1 MKKFSQAGE
10 GSDSG
15 CLTTAA
21 SVKLTR
27 LAQATMLGV
36 ACAIVAA
43 APKCEAANTMGFDL
57 NGMNYTSVQP
67 PAEKALLSQFMP
79 QLPIE
84 LPFELPLPVPPNQN
98 RNSGFTSNQGFF
110 LPDARATLMAPQ
122 SVDMAPVPSASFK
135 YGFAEVGAAPYLGV
149 CSSKSIAPSFGGV
162 LPPCAT
168 SSVDINIV
176 DGPMRSSGGNS
187 IGGGGSGGGGG
198 TGSSGQQGMPSLPP
212 GWIGVQNSHSGAYM
226 GAIPPGGTLEAFFRG
241 EYGIEPGQEAEA
253 AWILQNQL
261 PRLGGGW

>member
-1 MKKFSQAGE
+1 MKEFSQAGD

-15 CLTTAA
+15 CLAAAA
-21 SVKLTR
+21 SVNALR
-27 LAQATMLGV
+27 LFAAAV
-36 ACAIVAA
+36 VCICIACAMIAV
-43 APKCEAANTMGFDL
+43 PTCEAANTMGFDL

-67 PAEKALLSQFMP
+67 PVEKALRNQVMP
-79 QLPIE
+79 QLPVE
-84 LPFELPLPVPPNQN
+84 LPIEMRLPLPLNQN

-110 LPDARATLMAPQ
+110 LPDARTNLMAPQ
-122 SVDMAPVPSASFK
+122 SVDMAPIPSASFK

-149 CSSKSIAPSFGGV
+149 CASKSVVPSVGGV

-176 DGPMRSSGGNS
+176 DGPTRSTGGNS
-187 IGGGGSGGGGG
+187 IGISGGSGP
-198 TGSSGQQGMPSLPP
+198 GSGSNSQQGMPLLPP
-212 GWIGVQNSHSGAYM
+212 GWIGVQNSHTGAYM